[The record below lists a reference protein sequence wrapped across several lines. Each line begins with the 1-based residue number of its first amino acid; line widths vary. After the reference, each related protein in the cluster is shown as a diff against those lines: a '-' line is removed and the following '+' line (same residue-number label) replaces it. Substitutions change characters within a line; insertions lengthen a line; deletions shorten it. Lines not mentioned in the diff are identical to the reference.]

1 MLGTTIARRILGS
14 FLLLTLTALLVLGL
28 VLTSYFQSAAL
39 KDAQTDL
46 VTHAR
51 IIALALEH
59 DARSPGGLDEP
70 IAEISAQTGL
80 RITVLDDEGRVLAD
94 SDRDAQAM
102 ENHWER
108 PEIQQALAKGLGTA
122 TRYSATV
129 GANMLYVAI
138 PWRENGRL
146 VGIIR
151 TATSL
156 APIDA
161 TVQQTVTVLAAAL
174 FLAFFASVVLAIYL
188 ARRQLQPILTIIRA
202 ARAIMR
208 GDLARRILLHTGD
221 EFDILIR
228 ALNELAASLAQRIV
242 EARTENEKLNLIL
255 ETMDN
260 GVVLFDADGNITDA
274 NRRIRELF
282 GLHESDMR
290 RHSIHVLGSA
300 VLSETAQDVLA
311 SGAPKKLHLTLPI
324 HGEPHTFTVYFA
336 TFVARHGTA
345 VLAVFHDISVLEELR
360 ARQAAFV
367 GNAAHELKTPLTSI
381 RGFSEL
387 LAGDDFSDPEASRHC
402 AAVIEKEAERMDRLV
417 ASRLDRA
424 DLRKNIERMPIAVS
438 RALASACDELVPR
451 AQKKQQH
458 VDVHIETSAKLLA
471 NADLFGQILRNLI
484 DNAIKYTPAGGTIR
498 LACAENDGQIEI
510 TVADNGIGIPQD
522 ALPRIFDRF
531 YRVDKARDR
540 ATGGNGI
547 GLSLVQ
553 FLVKLFDGTI
563 EAQSEV
569 GKGTRFLLRFP
580 KVEGEQAAD
589 FGQSMDLIRSVAE
602 RDNNR
607 SLSPWGEVPSEC
619 EAERVAKVGRN
630 SMHDGFGE
638 GWQ

>member
-39 KDAQTDL
+39 RDAQTDL

-59 DARSPGGLDEP
+59 DARQSDLDEP

-161 TVQQTVTVLAAAL
+161 TVQQTVTVLIAAL
-174 FLAFFASVVLAIYL
+174 FLAFLAAVLLAIYL
-188 ARRQLQPILTIIRA
+188 ARRQLHPILTIIRA

-208 GDLARRILLHTGD
+208 GDLARRIQLHTGD

-282 GLHESDMR
+282 DLRESDMR

-311 SGAPKKLHLTLPI
+311 SSAPKKLHLTLPI

-360 ARQAAFV
+360 ARQAEFV

-387 LAGDDFSDPEASRHC
+387 LADDDFSDPEASRHC

-417 ASRLDRA
+417 ASLLELARLDRA

-458 VDVHIETSAKLLA
+458 VDVHIETSARLLA
-471 NADLFGQILRNLI
+471 NQDLFGQILRNLI
-484 DNAIKYTPAGGTIR
+484 DNAIKYTPAGGTIT

-563 EAQSEV
+563 AVESEV

-589 FGQSMDLIRSVAE
+589 FGQSMDLIRFP
-602 RDNNR
+602 
-607 SLSPWGEVPSEC
+607 SPTAPPSP
-619 EAERVAKVGRN
+619 
-630 SMHDGFGE
+630 
-638 GWQ
+638 